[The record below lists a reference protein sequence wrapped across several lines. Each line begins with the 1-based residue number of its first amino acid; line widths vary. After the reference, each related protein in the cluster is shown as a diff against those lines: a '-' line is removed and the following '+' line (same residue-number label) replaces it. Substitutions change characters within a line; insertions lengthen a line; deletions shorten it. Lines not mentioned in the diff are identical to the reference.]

1 MLWLRQILACP
12 ALGRLRLREEE
23 QICVGFAN
31 TLRVATFAGKLTCLW
46 LHLPNESK
54 RSRAAGAILRA
65 MGLVPGAPDYLFA
78 RGDATYFLE
87 FKTAKGKQNSNQTA
101 FQRWCETV
109 NVPYVLVRSEA
120 EALKQLQDWGLL
132 EP

>member
-1 MLWLRQILACP
+1 M
-12 ALGRLRLREEE
+12 
-23 QICVGFAN
+23 CVAFAN
-31 TLRVATFAGKLTCLW
+31 SLRVATFAGKLTCLW

-78 RGDATYFLE
+78 CADKTYFIE
-87 FKTAKGKQNSNQTA
+87 FKTATGRQNANQTT
-101 FQRWCETV
+101 FQRWCEAV

-120 EALKQLQDWGLL
+120 EAMAQLRAWGLL
-132 EP
+132 AA